1 MTYAE
6 MAARAAALSRS
17 LGDVE
22 RVAILSGRTP
32 IAFAGVLAALAA
44 GRTYVPLNVNFP
56 AARNRQILELSG
68 AGAIIVDQQG
78 LEQLPGILTPEH
90 PQLLIVGDIVGSAP
104 ALVRSGHQVAV
115 PTAAGGSFEPQPDDV
130 PDDSIAYLMFTS
142 GTTGVPK
149 GVAVTH
155 RNVASFITTMMDR
168 YSLTEHDRLSQ
179 MFDLTFDL
187 SVFDMF
193 MTWEAGACLCCPSP
207 AELLN
212 PSSFITS
219 NRLTVWFSVPSV
231 AMFIR
236 RLSGLPPGCFPDLRW
251 SLFCGEPL
259 PADIAQAWA
268 QAADGSHVENL
279 YGPTELT
286 VACTCY
292 RWEGDTSPSECI
304 HGLVPI
310 GEPFPGLEAIVVDP
324 SLREVPVGADGE
336 LLVAGDQV
344 SAGYWNDELRTRA
357 GYVVP
362 PDKSGTYYRTGD
374 VVRRPSQTGPLCYL
388 GRVDNQIKVL
398 GHRVELLEIEAAL
411 RVASGCDSVAAIGWP
426 RTPSGAASVV
436 AFIDGDGVDARQ
448 IRSELTAIL
457 PPYMVPREIRA
468 IRRLPLNAN
477 GKIDRRALEAILEG
491 RR

>member
-1 MTYAE
+1 
-6 MAARAAALSRS
+6 MAARAAALRRS
-17 LGDVE
+17 LGDAE

-32 IAFAGVLAALAA
+32 TAFAGVLAALAA

-56 AARNRQILELSG
+56 PARNRLILELSG

-78 LEQLPGILTPEH
+78 LEQLPSILTAEH
-90 PQLLIVGDIVGSAP
+90 PEIVIVADDPSSTLAPGS
-104 ALVRSGHQVAV
+104 LQ
-115 PTAAGGSFEPQPDDV
+115 PQPEQV
-130 PDDSIAYLMFTS
+130 PDDSLAYVMFTS
-142 GTTGVPK
+142 GTTGLPK

-155 RNVASFITTMMDR
+155 RNVTSFITTMMDR

-212 PSSFITS
+212 PSSFVTS

-231 AMFIR
+231 AVFMR
-236 RLSGLPPGCFPDLRW
+236 RLSKLPRGCFPDLRW

-259 PADIAQAWA
+259 PAEIARAWA
-268 QAADGSHVENL
+268 EAADASRVENL

-286 VACTCY
+286 VACTGY
-292 RWEGDTSPSECI
+292 RWQGDTSRTECV

-324 SLREVPVGADGE
+324 SLREVPAGDDGE

-344 SAGYWNDELRTRA
+344 SAGYWNDDVRTQA
-357 GYVVP
+357 GYVTP
-362 PDKSGTYYRTGD
+362 PDRSGTYYRTGD
-374 VVRRPSQTGPLCYL
+374 VVRRPSHTGPLCYL
-388 GRVDNQIKVL
+388 GRVDSQIKVL

-411 RVASGCDSVAAIGWP
+411 RAASGSDSVAAIGWP
-426 RTPSGAASVV
+426 RTASGAAAVV
-436 AFIDGDGVDARQ
+436 AYIGGEGVDGRRV
-448 IRSELTAIL
+448 RSALTAVL
-457 PPYMVPREIRA
+457 PSYMVPREVRA
-468 IRRLPLNAN
+468 MPELPLNAN
-477 GKIDRRALEAILEG
+477 GKIDRRALETILENG
-491 RR
+491 G

>member
-1 MTYAE
+1 

-17 LGDVE
+17 LGDAQ

-32 IAFAGVLAALAA
+32 SAFAGVLAALAA

-56 AARNRQILELSG
+56 PARNRLTLELSG
-68 AGAIIVDQQG
+68 AGAIIVDRQG
-78 LEQLPGILTPEH
+78 LEQLPSILTPEH
-90 PQLLIVGDIVGSAP
+90 PEIVIVADVAGSTP
-104 ALVRSGHQVAV
+104 THVHSRHPVVA
-115 PTAAGGSFEPQPDDV
+115 PTAAAGLFQPQPEDV
-130 PDDSIAYLMFTS
+130 PDDSLAYVMFTS

-155 RNVASFITTMMDR
+155 RNVASLITTVMDR

-179 MFDLTFDL
+179 MSDLTFDQ

-193 MTWEAGACLCCPSP
+193 MAWEAGACLCCPSP

-212 PSSFITS
+212 PSNFIAS
-219 NRLTVWFSVPSV
+219 NHLTVWCSVPSV

-236 RLSGLPPGCFPDLRW
+236 RLTGLPRGCFPDLRW
-251 SLFCGEPL
+251 SLFGGEPL

-268 QAADGSHVENL
+268 EAADGSRVENL

-286 VACTCY
+286 SVCTGY
-292 RWEGDTSPSECI
+292 RWQGDRSRAECV

-310 GEPFPGLEAIVVDP
+310 GEPFPGLEAIVVDS
-324 SLREVPVGADGE
+324 SLREVPVGTDGE

-344 SAGYWNDELRTRA
+344 SAGYWNDDVRTQA
-357 GYVVP
+357 GYVTP
-362 PDKSGTYYRTGD
+362 PGRSETYYRTGD
-374 VVRRPSQTGPLCYL
+374 VVRRSSHTGPLCYL
-388 GRVDNQIKVL
+388 GRADNQIKVL

-411 RVASGCDSVAAIGWP
+411 RAASGSDSVAAIGWP

-436 AFIDGDGVDARQ
+436 AYIGAEGVDGRR
-448 IRSELTAIL
+448 IRSALTASL
-457 PPYMVPREIRA
+457 PSYMVPREVRA
-468 IRRLPLNAN
+468 MPQLPLNAN
-477 GKIDRRALEAILEG
+477 GKIDRRALEAILADRG
-491 RR
+491 

>member
-1 MTYAE
+1 

-17 LGDVE
+17 LGDAE

-32 IAFAGVLAALAA
+32 TAFAGVLAALAA

-56 AARNRQILELSG
+56 PARNRLILELSG
-68 AGAIIVDQQG
+68 AGAIIVDGEG
-78 LEQLPGILTPEH
+78 LEQLPSILTPEH
-90 PQLLIVGDIVGSAP
+90 PEIVIVADDPSSTPAPGS
-104 ALVRSGHQVAV
+104 LQ
-115 PTAAGGSFEPQPDDV
+115 PQPEEV
-130 PDDSIAYLMFTS
+130 PDDSLAYVMFTS
-142 GTTGVPK
+142 GTTGLPK

-155 RNVASFITTMMDR
+155 RNVRSFITTMMDR

-212 PSSFITS
+212 PSNFITS

-231 AMFIR
+231 AVFIR
-236 RLSGLPPGCFPDLRW
+236 RLSGLPRGCLPDLRW

-259 PADIAQAWA
+259 PTDIAQAWA
-268 QAADGSHVENL
+268 EAADGSEVENL

-286 VACTCY
+286 VACTSY
-292 RWEGDTSPSECI
+292 RWQGDTSRAECV

-324 SLREVPVGADGE
+324 SLREVPVGNDGE

-344 SAGYWNDELRTRA
+344 SAGYWNDDVRTEA
-357 GYVVP
+357 GYVTP
-362 PDKSGTYYRTGD
+362 PERPGRYYRTGD
-374 VVRRPSQTGPLCYL
+374 VVRRPSPTGPLCYL
-388 GRVDNQIKVL
+388 GRVDSQIKVL

-411 RVASGCDSVAAIGWP
+411 RTASGSDSVAAIGWP
-426 RTPSGAASVV
+426 RTASGAAAVV
-436 AFIDGDGVDARQ
+436 AYIGGEGVDGRRV
-448 IRSELTAIL
+448 RSALTEVL
-457 PPYMVPREIRA
+457 PSYMVPREVRA
-468 IRRLPLNAN
+468 LPQLPLNAN
-477 GKIDRRALEAILEG
+477 GKIDRRALETILENG
-491 RR
+491 G